1 MKRQEKFFQNKMN
14 ELKKEEETVKEMMNK
29 KQEKE
34 WANLKK
40 DTKELVA
47 NKKKEL
53 DEIYAK
59 MTSSKEKE
67 IEHNSTL
74 NNEKMYKELKKE
86 FLSKFIASI
95 IFTVESTELIFASS
109 LF

>member
-74 NNEKMYKELKKE
+74 NNEKLYKE
-86 FLSKFIASI
+86 A
-95 IFTVESTELIFASS
+95 
-109 LF
+109 

>member
-1 MKRQEKFFQNKMN
+1 MKKQEKFFQNKMKG
-14 ELKKEEETVKEMMNK
+14 LKKEEETVKEMMNK

-74 NNEKMYKELKKE
+74 NNEKLYKE
-86 FLSKFIASI
+86 A
-95 IFTVESTELIFASS
+95 
-109 LF
+109 